1 MLGMVIVIMHRD
13 DYHALEWLS
22 CLGMV
27 TCHAW
32 GWLPI
37 MLGDCYTVMLR
48 DGGISYYAGDSFHAW
63 GWLSVIMLG
72 DDYSYHT

>member
-1 MLGMVIVIMHRD
+1 MLWNG
-13 DYHALEWLS
+13 Y
-22 CLGMV
+22 
-27 TCHAW
+27 HAW

-48 DGGISYYAGDSFHAW
+48 YGGIRYYAGDSFHAW

>member
-1 MLGMVIVIMHRD
+1 MIIMLLIVILLWMIIS
-13 DYHALEWLS
+13 Y
-22 CLGMV
+22 
-27 TCHAW
+27 HAW